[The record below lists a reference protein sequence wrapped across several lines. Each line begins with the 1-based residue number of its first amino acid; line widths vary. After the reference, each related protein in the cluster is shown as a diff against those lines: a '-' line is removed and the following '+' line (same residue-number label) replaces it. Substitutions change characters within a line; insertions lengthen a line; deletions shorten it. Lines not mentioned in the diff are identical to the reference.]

1 MANSKEKTY
10 WPHMILGFL
19 ILGIVLGYW
28 TIKSAISMPVQES
41 NEYMLKY
48 QKADI
53 NINEIITHKKAFE
66 RLYSI
71 NILDTKTMTM
81 IDNINSNLQQ
91 PKVVALKS
99 GSNSFSYEVIAKDKT
114 TISDANVTFLLT
126 RPHTVKDDKL
136 FKNIPYI
143 DGKYQIKDVNI
154 TKEGRYT
161 LQLRAKISDSII
173 GYSQISAYLKK

>member
-53 NINEIITHKKAFE
+53 NINEITAKKIAFDK
-66 RLYSI
+66 LYSI
-71 NILDTKTMTM
+71 NILDTKTMIMT
-81 IDNINSNLQQ
+81 DNINSNVQDT
-91 PKVVALKS
+91 KVVALKS
-99 GSNSFSYEVIAKDKT
+99 GLNSFYYEVVSRDNKS
-114 TISDANVTFLLT
+114 ISDATVTFLLT
-126 RPHTVKDDKL
+126 RPHTRVDDKL
-136 FKNIPYI
+136 FENIPYI
-143 DGKYQIKDVNI
+143 DGKYVVSDVNI

-161 LQLRAKISDSII
+161 LQLRAKVADTI
-173 GYSQISAYLKK
+173 GYSQVSAYLKK